1 MSLPFRAGYAN
12 RAAEGRVDAPAASLE
27 SVARWTGT
35 WLTGLESA
43 GVRPRTVAGQRL
55 GLPPEG
61 RGSVAPFGTRAVAFV
76 VDLMLA
82 GLLAGLTAGLVN
94 GVADVT
100 PLQRT
105 IANYG
110 AFGLVTALGL
120 VLAGQTPGMRLTGL
134 RVLSLKDS
142 RPVIAPVPALL
153 RTVVLAT
160 FVLAVVLDRDGRG
173 LHDRVASTVVVRA

>member
-1 MSLPFRAGYAN
+1 MSLPFRAGYAS
-12 RAAEGRVDAPAASLE
+12 RAAEGRVDAPAASLDR
-27 SVARWTGT
+27 VARWTGT

-43 GVRPRTVAGQRL
+43 GVRPRTVPGQRL
-55 GLPPEG
+55 GLPPDG
-61 RGSVAPFGTRAVAFV
+61 PGSVAPLGTRAVAFV
-76 VDLMLA
+76 VDL
-82 GLLAGLTAGLVN
+82 LLAGLVAGLVN

-105 IANYG
+105 IANYA

-134 RVLSLKDS
+134 RVRPLKDS
-142 RPVIAPVPALL
+142 RAAIAPVPALL

-173 LHDRVASTVVVRA
+173 LHDRVASTIVVRA